1 MGDIDNV
8 LISIKKIE
16 SIKEYLTQFNN
27 TIQNEFGYFCG
38 IKNRTIN
45 LGINLNEFDQTI
57 FKRLYSSWRMEDLNN
72 FNGKSVIRIMER
84 NPYVIFFLYFLFI
97 FIIVYLTSF
106 ILYTKCFRR
115 LLKKLFNSSKNDS
128 NNKDKEE
135 EWAKSNKAN
144 RNSVSTNS
152 NSIKDN
158 YNNELDELN
167 NINENAEN
175 NNVIKI
181 VKKRGYRIIMNLIIC
196 CFLSCL
202 ICLGVLGMAIFIDVQ
217 KGINMNICG
226 LSKTI
231 EKFLV
236 DKCPDTKNVNSEC
249 YSLEHVV
256 TDAISIMNQYQ
267 TTKEFIKD
275 KTNYNTN
282 QTFPV
287 ILRYKTG
294 FNMLKVLRNNID
306 KNNKK
311 LEEGYL
317 HTYPVLK
324 VLRESLDNIITKGDT
339 LLSQAESII
348 DTSKNEIS
356 KIFNDVDNT
365 IISAVNKNVPD
376 LKTKID
382 HLERLIKSYDKKFK
396 IRYILNKFTAIMM
409 ALNIMIIL
417 FSLIILI
424 IMLAST
430 YFVIKGKSMD
440 NKYISDLFGCF
451 SGAFGF
457 LAIIVLAL
465 GTTFLILSVL
475 GGTSCIISDRI
486 LKNEFTFDFLSENK
500 IGYCLKNPNGGLIDR
515 TVTSQYMKSLDSL
528 NTTDLY
534 NSIAQYNGDFDKI
547 KGDYKKQSTM
557 IKDFIWVIIPT
568 DNNEIINQAK
578 AELVKTSLQGTCITR
593 ENVQFADY
601 QLMGIN
607 SYMTYLNRIGFTEG
621 YGMCFE
627 DDSCAN
633 DNKKYNINYDSKVT
647 DEKYIT
653 VRNKKSLIY
662 SDEDVDSVL
671 QIMALKSKIN
681 KDKIFDIS
689 DLDGKKTEKITWKE
703 YTPQNEPGGN
713 KTSIV
718 QTYFEKSI
726 EYINFEIILTLLRE
740 VSEHINI
747 FKNLIIEKS
756 NSLIENTKCSRLI
769 NLMANVRHNYCD
781 NGILRITRLSV
792 ILISCGLV
800 SFCLW
805 YLFLFFWIYYQM
817 KII

>member
-1 MGDIDNV
+1 MGDIDYV

-16 SIKEYLTQFNN
+16 SIKSHLNKLNN
-27 TIQNEFGYFCG
+27 AIQSEFGYFCG
-38 IKNRTIN
+38 RKNRTIN
-45 LGINLNEFDQTI
+45 LGFDSNEFDQTI
-57 FKRLYSSWRMEDLNN
+57 FKRLYFSWRMEDLNN
-72 FNGKSVIRIMER
+72 FNVKSVIRIMER
-84 NPYVIFFLYFLFI
+84 NPYVMFFLYFLFI

-106 ILYTKCFRR
+106 ILYSKCFRR
-115 LLKKLFNSSKNDS
+115 LLKKLCNSPKSNN

-135 EWAKSNKAN
+135 EWVKTNKAY
-144 RNSVSTNS
+144 RNSASTNG

-158 YNNELDELN
+158 YNTELDELN
-167 NINENAEN
+167 NSDENAEN
-175 NNVIKI
+175 SNVTNI
-181 VKKRGYRIIMNLIIC
+181 VKKRGYSIIMNLIIC

-202 ICLGVLGMAIFIDVQ
+202 ICLGILGMFIFIDAQ

-256 TDAISIMNQYQ
+256 TDAVSIMNQYQ
-267 TTKEFIKD
+267 TTKEFIKE
-275 KTNYNTN
+275 KTNYNSN
-282 QTFPV
+282 QGFPI
-287 ILRYKTG
+287 ILKYKTG
-294 FNMLKVLRNNID
+294 FNMLKVLRSNID

-311 LEEGYL
+311 LENEYF

-324 VLRESLDNIITKGDT
+324 VLRESLDNVVTKGDD
-339 LLSQAESII
+339 LLRQAESII
-348 DTSKNEIS
+348 DISKNEIA

-365 IISAVNKNVPD
+365 IINAVNSNVPN

-382 HLERLIKSYDKKFK
+382 NLGLLIKSYDKKFR
-396 IRYILNKFTAIMM
+396 IRYLLNKFTVIMM
-409 ALNIMIIL
+409 TLNTIIIL

-424 IMLAST
+424 VMLTSM
-430 YFVIKGKSMD
+430 YFVIKGNSMD
-440 NKYISDLFGCF
+440 NKYLSNLFGCF
-451 SGAFGF
+451 SGAFGL
-457 LAIIVLAL
+457 LAIIVLTI
-465 GTTFLILSVL
+465 GTSFLILSVL

-500 IGYCLKNPNGGLIDR
+500 IGYCLKNPNEALIDR
-515 TVTSQYMKSLDSL
+515 NITSKYMKSLDSL

-534 NSIAQYNGDFDKI
+534 NSVARYSVDFDKI
-547 KGDYKKQSTM
+547 KGDYKKQSKM
-557 IKDFIWVIIPT
+557 IKDYIWVIIPT
-568 DNNEIINQAK
+568 DNNEIINNAES
-578 AELVKTSLQGTCITR
+578 ELVKTSLQGTCLTR
-593 ENVQFADY
+593 ENVQFQDY
-601 QLMGIN
+601 QLMGTN
-607 SYMTYLNRIGFTEG
+607 SYMNYLNRFGFING

-627 DDSCAN
+627 DDSCEN
-633 DNKKYNINYDSKVT
+633 DDHKYNINYDSKVE
-647 DEKYIT
+647 DPKYIT
-653 VRNKKSLIY
+653 VRNNKSDLY
-662 SDEDVDSVL
+662 SNNDFDSIL
-671 QIMALKSKIN
+671 RIMALKAKIN
-681 KDKIFDIS
+681 KDKIFDVR
-689 DLDGKKTEKITWKE
+689 DLDGSKTENISWQE

-713 KTSIV
+713 NTSIV

-740 VSEHINI
+740 VSDHINI

-756 NSLIENTKCSRLI
+756 DSLIENTKCSRLI
-769 NLMANVRHNYCD
+769 NLMTNVRHNYCD
-781 NGILRITRLSV
+781 NGILKITQLSV

>member
-1 MGDIDNV
+1 MGDIDYV

-16 SIKEYLTQFNN
+16 SIKSHLNKLNN
-27 TIQNEFGYFCG
+27 AIQSEFGYFCG
-38 IKNRTIN
+38 RKNRTIN
-45 LGINLNEFDQTI
+45 LGFDSNEFDQTI
-57 FKRLYSSWRMEDLNN
+57 FKRLYLSWRMEDLNN
-72 FNGKSVIRIMER
+72 FNVKSVIRIMER
-84 NPYVIFFLYFLFI
+84 NPYVMFFLYFLFI

-115 LLKKLFNSSKNDS
+115 LLKKLCNSPKNNN

-135 EWAKSNKAN
+135 EWAKTNKAY
-144 RNSVSTNS
+144 RNSASTNG

-158 YNNELDELN
+158 YNTELDELN
-167 NINENAEN
+167 NSDESAEN
-175 NNVIKI
+175 SNVTNI
-181 VKKRGYRIIMNLIIC
+181 VKKRGYSIIMNLIIC

-202 ICLGVLGMAIFIDVQ
+202 ICLGILGMIIFIDAQ

-256 TDAISIMNQYQ
+256 TDAVSIMNQYQ
-267 TTKEFIKD
+267 TTKEFIKE
-275 KTNYNTN
+275 KTNYNSN
-282 QTFPV
+282 QGFPI
-287 ILRYKTG
+287 ILKYKTG
-294 FNMLKVLRNNID
+294 FNMLKVLRSNID

-311 LEEGYL
+311 LEKEYF

-324 VLRESLDNIITKGDT
+324 VLRESLDNIVTKGDD
-339 LLSQAESII
+339 LLRQAESII
-348 DTSKNEIS
+348 DVSKNEIA

-365 IISAVNKNVPD
+365 IINTVNSNVPN

-382 HLERLIKSYDKKFK
+382 NLGLLIKSYDKKFR

-409 ALNIMIIL
+409 TLNTMIIL
-417 FSLIILI
+417 FSLITLLV
-424 IMLAST
+424 MLT
-430 YFVIKGKSMD
+430 YLFFVIKGNSMD
-440 NKYISDLFGCF
+440 NKYFSDTFGCF
-451 SGAFGF
+451 SGAFGL
-457 LAIIVLAL
+457 LAIIVLTI
-465 GTTFLILSVL
+465 GTSFLILSVL

-500 IGYCLKNPNGGLIDR
+500 IGYCLKNPNEALIDR
-515 TVTSQYMKSLDSL
+515 NVTSKYMKSLDSL

-534 NSIAQYNGDFDKI
+534 NSVARYNVDFDKI
-547 KGDYKKQSTM
+547 KGDYKKQSKM
-557 IKDFIWVIIPT
+557 IKDYIWVIIPT
-568 DNNEIINQAK
+568 DNNEIINNAES
-578 AELVKTSLQGTCITR
+578 ELVKTSLQGTCLTR
-593 ENVQFADY
+593 ENVQFQDY
-601 QLMGIN
+601 QLMGTN
-607 SYMTYLNRIGFTEG
+607 TYMRYLNRFGFTNG

-627 DDSCAN
+627 DDSCEN
-633 DNKKYNINYDSKVT
+633 DDHKYNINYDSKVE
-647 DEKYIT
+647 DPKYIT
-653 VRNKKSLIY
+653 VKNHKSELY
-662 SDEDVDSVL
+662 SDNDFDSIL
-671 QIMALKSKIN
+671 RIMALKAKIN
-681 KDKIFDIS
+681 KDKIFDVS
-689 DLDGKKTEKITWKE
+689 DLDGSKKENISWQE

-713 KTSIV
+713 NTSIV

-740 VSEHINI
+740 VSDHINI

-756 NSLIENTKCSRLI
+756 DSLIENTKCSRLI
-769 NLMANVRHNYCD
+769 NLMTNIRHNYCD
-781 NGILRITRLSV
+781 NGILKITQLSV